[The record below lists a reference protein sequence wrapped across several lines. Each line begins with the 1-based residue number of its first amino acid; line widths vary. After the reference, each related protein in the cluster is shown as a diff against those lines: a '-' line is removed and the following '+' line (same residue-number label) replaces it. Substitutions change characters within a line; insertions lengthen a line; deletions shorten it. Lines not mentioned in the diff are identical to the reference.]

1 MEMDKSYEQIKWPSE
16 RIPQKGLF
24 HNPPKIEYSKETT
37 ELIKLMMEESRLSM
51 MLQKQI
57 NYHLR
62 NGEPLPVK
70 SPEKKKSNMD
80 ENARA
85 LEIMKRARVAKRKS
99 LDSIIASGAYDQ
111 QPYRPKPNG
120 KFPSE
125 KAKKDL
131 QEKMSGIRISTGG
144 FKPTRRPSQ
153 QEFEVLGDEERI
165 NEMLEQ
171 IEERAEWL
179 AEMEELGEG
188 KKYRDEI
195 RNQIADKLRAIKMI
209 ERKKQTKQSLQEKGF
224 RYIE

>member
-1 MEMDKSYEQIKWPSE
+1 
-16 RIPQKGLF
+16 
-24 HNPPKIEYSKETT
+24 
-37 ELIKLMMEESRLSM
+37 M

-62 NGEPLPVK
+62 NGDPLPVK
-70 SPEKKKSNMD
+70 SPEKKKINMD

-85 LEIMKRARVAKRKS
+85 LEILKRARVAKRKS
-99 LDSIIASGAYDQ
+99 LDTIIASGAYDH

-120 KFPSE
+120 KFTSE

-131 QEKMSGIRISTGG
+131 QEKMSGIRVSAGI
-144 FKPTRRPSQ
+144 KPTRRPSK
-153 QEFEVLGDEERI
+153 QEFEVLDDDGRI
-165 NEMLEQ
+165 NESGFSFVKYFQFLYTFLLVLEQ

-224 RYIE
+224 RYID

>member
-1 MEMDKSYEQIKWPSE
+1 
-16 RIPQKGLF
+16 
-24 HNPPKIEYSKETT
+24 
-37 ELIKLMMEESRLSM
+37 M
-51 MLQKQI
+51 MLKNQI

-62 NGEPLPVK
+62 NGDPLPVR
-70 SPEKKKSNMD
+70 SPEKKKSNLD

-99 LDSIIASGAYDQ
+99 LEAIIASGAYDQ
-111 QPYRPKPNG
+111 QAYRPKPNG
-120 KFPSE
+120 KLSSE

-131 QEKMSGIRISTGG
+131 QEKMSGIRLSSGL
-144 FKPTRRPSQ
+144 KPARRPSQ
-153 QEFEVLGDEERI
+153 QEFEVLGDDERI
-165 NEMLEQ
+165 NESGFFLNRFRFDIIFWFILVLEQ

-209 ERKKQTKQSLQEKGF
+209 ERKKQTKQTLQEKGF

>member
-1 MEMDKSYEQIKWPSE
+1 
-16 RIPQKGLF
+16 
-24 HNPPKIEYSKETT
+24 
-37 ELIKLMMEESRLSM
+37 M

-70 SPEKKKSNMD
+70 SPEKKKNNLD

-99 LDSIIASGAYDQ
+99 LDAIIASGAYDQ

-131 QEKMSGIRISTGG
+131 QEQMSGIRLSAG
-144 FKPTRRPSQ
+144 FNKPLRRPSQ
-153 QEFEVLGDEERI
+153 QEFEVIDDDERI
-165 NEMLEQ
+165 NESEYLQAIVLSYISCDFITVLAQ
-171 IEERAEWL
+171 IDERAEWL

-188 KKYRDEI
+188 KRYRDEI

-209 ERKKQTKQSLQEKGF
+209 ERKKKTKQSLQEKGF

>member
-1 MEMDKSYEQIKWPSE
+1 
-16 RIPQKGLF
+16 
-24 HNPPKIEYSKETT
+24 
-37 ELIKLMMEESRLSM
+37 M
-51 MLQKQI
+51 MLQKQV

-70 SPEKKKSNMD
+70 SPEKKKGNLD

-99 LDSIIASGAYDQ
+99 LDSIIASGAYEQ

-131 QEKMSGIRISTGG
+131 QEKMSGIRLSTGG
-144 FKPTRRPSQ
+144 LKPMRRPSQ
-153 QEFEVLGDEERI
+153 QEFEVLGDNERI
-165 NEMLEQ
+165 NESEYVETFEHFYIILTAVLEQ

-209 ERKKQTKQSLQEKGF
+209 ERKKQMKQSLQEKGF